1 MRNIYQIY
9 LCGGM
14 QKYGKENFD
23 KCNMWRKYCK
33 QTLESYEGMYRI
45 CAINPND
52 YFSFNTDSPQYASQK
67 EVLNF
72 DLHKLRNS
80 NLVIANF
87 NDMYSLGSMAEIAIA
102 YDRGIPVIGLNESG
116 QELHSWQVCM
126 CERIFTDIDE
136 MLDYIEDF
144 YLR

>member
-1 MRNIYQIY
+1 MNNMYFIY

-14 QKYGKENFD
+14 GKFGKENFE
-23 KCNMWRKYCK
+23 KCNKWREYCK
-33 QTLESYEGMYRI
+33 HTLENYECNYRVE
-45 CAINPND
+45 AINPNN
-52 YFSFNTDSPQYASQK
+52 YFNFVDNPPQYKSQS
-67 EVLNF
+67 EVMRF

-80 NLVIANF
+80 NLVVANF

-102 YDRGIPVIGLNESG
+102 YDRGIPVIGLNESN
-116 QELHSWQVCM
+116 QELHPWQVCM
-126 CERIFTDIDE
+126 CERIFDNIDE